1 MLILVKSPSH
11 SLSKPKLYICLGLTI
26 VASQQ
31 AQGIDPVLG
40 NNIGLESQIVVQGQ
54 SNNEPMFRVRGF
66 VKLKKFKNPR
76 KTRIGRTPPTHLPY
90 PIFYFFW
97 QQLQQQ
103 KTTQKHKK
111 TQHFQKK
118 KSSWGLTH
126 PPTYEFFSDFC
137 IFFNLTKPLSR
148 DAVFVFSIPILLVFN
163 SGPSRLTGA
172 SSINKMML
180 PVDKFRI
187 TCEKN

>member
-1 MLILVKSPSH
+1 M
-11 SLSKPKLYICLGLTI
+11 
-26 VASQQ
+26 
-31 AQGIDPVLG
+31 LG
-40 NNIGLESQIVVQGQ
+40 NNIGLASQIVVQGQ

-66 VKLKKFKNPR
+66 VKLKKSKNPDWR
-76 KTRIGRTPPTHLPY
+76 LAGLHPPTS
-90 PIFYFFW
+90 PIQFFIYFCNIYNNKK
-97 QQLQQQ
+97 QH
-103 KTTQKHKK
+103 KNIKKHN
-111 TQHFQKK
+111 TSKK
-118 KSSWGLTH
+118 KKSSSWGLTH

-187 TCEKN
+187 TCEN